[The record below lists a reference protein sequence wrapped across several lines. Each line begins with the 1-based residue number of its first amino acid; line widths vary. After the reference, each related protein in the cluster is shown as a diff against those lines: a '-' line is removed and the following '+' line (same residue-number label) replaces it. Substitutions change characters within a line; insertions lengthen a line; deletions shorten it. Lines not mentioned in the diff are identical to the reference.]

1 MGRRP
6 GIDGRE
12 LLLAAALK
20 LFSEH
25 GIEGVSIRAVN
36 REAGLG
42 PASVHYHFG
51 TKEALLDAVIR
62 AYGDSVIQATKAR
75 AQEIMAAEGPA
86 TARDL
91 VTMLAEPYL
100 DLMADRGREGAA
112 WVRVISSLLQSDPE
126 RIIDRSAARLGWSCC
141 GQRLPGGSAGDG
153 SASHADVLHAAGYP
167 TCPRKTQRPQAEQLG
182 LRASDRLPDCGPG
195 RRTSTL
201 PLRPGRLAEHAPP
214 RQVSSPVVHRTL
226 GRGPAPGNARTR
238 GSLAPEPGRPN
249 ARRPSRPS
257 APTRSRCGSRRS
269 PATPPV
275 MPWGPEERCSSWP
288 SGCPEG

>member
-126 RIIDRSAARLGWSCC
+126 RIIDRSAARLGWSAAARVYPEAAPETVRRAMRMCYTLLVT
-141 GQRLPGGSAGDG
+141 QLAHARLNGRKPSSLDFELLIDFLTAGLDG
-153 SASHADVLHAAGYP
+153 ALVAP
-167 TCPRKTQRPQAEQLG
+167 
-182 LRASDRLPDCGPG
+182 
-195 RRTSTL
+195 
-201 PLRPGRLAEHAPP
+201 APP
-214 RQVSSPVVHRTL
+214 RK
-226 GRGPAPGNARTR
+226 
-238 GSLAPEPGRPN
+238 
-249 ARRPSRPS
+249 ARRARAS
-257 APTRSRCGSRRS
+257 
-269 PATPPV
+269 
-275 MPWGPEERCSSWP
+275 
-288 SGCPEG
+288 